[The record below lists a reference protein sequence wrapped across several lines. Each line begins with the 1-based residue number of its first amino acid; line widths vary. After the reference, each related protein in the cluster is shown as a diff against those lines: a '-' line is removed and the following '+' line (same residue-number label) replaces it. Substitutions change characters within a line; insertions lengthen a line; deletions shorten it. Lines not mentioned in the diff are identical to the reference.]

1 MAEPSG
7 RRPTI
12 PAVLMIAAVTFGG
25 CSLFGR
31 AWLGSG
37 PKETSTLPSPN
48 AAMDSSPGASRNGG
62 AELIDDA
69 ASGFTLLL
77 PPGWVSLRAGDEG
90 WVTVYGSHGTPL
102 EQQVADGT
110 IQAYALPL
118 PPSAD
123 DKALNLA
130 VYVRSAPSGIT
141 LAQHGD
147 MYKATLE
154 SAQGVREIQRDE
166 LDVTAGHAV
175 RLSGLRSDSA
185 DHGPVTVRL
194 VAYILVSGNR
204 TYHLVFVSK
213 ESTSDRYGPVFLSVI
228 ESLRFR

>member
-1 MAEPSG
+1 MAEPSVEVDRMGRRDSRAPTAEKRGGLG
-7 RRPTI
+7 RRPTM
-12 PAVLMIAAVTFGG
+12 PVVLILAAVTVGG

-37 PKETSTLPSPN
+37 PKETSAPPSPN
-48 AAMDSSPGASRNGG
+48 AAMDSASPGASRNGG

-77 PPGWVSLRAGDEG
+77 PPGWISLRAGDKG
-90 WVTVYGSHGTPL
+90 WVTVYGNHGTPL

-130 VYVRSAPSGIT
+130 VYVMTCTRKYSGAPRTSARSSATSWTSRQDTPSG
-141 LAQHGD
+141 
-147 MYKATLE
+147 
-154 SAQGVREIQRDE
+154 SA
-166 LDVTAGHAV
+166 A
-175 RLSGLRSDSA
+175 
-185 DHGPVTVRL
+185 
-194 VAYILVSGNR
+194 
-204 TYHLVFVSK
+204 
-213 ESTSDRYGPVFLSVI
+213 SDRTAPPGT
-228 ESLRFR
+228 